1 MLKVMKTKV
10 IGLLC
15 DGSNEQAL
23 RKNEW
28 VTCLQPETGSAI
40 NTVIWK
46 RPTSHAP
53 DFIMCV
59 SETVFTVANL
69 ISISYSY
76 SLIIP
81 GSILIWPES
90 EMSPFE
96 LKP

>member
-23 RKNEW
+23 RKW
-28 VTCLQPETGSAI
+28 VSEHACSQETGSAI

-59 SETVFTVANL
+59 SEGAVFTVAN
-69 ISISYSY
+69 
-76 SLIIP
+76 
-81 GSILIWPES
+81 
-90 EMSPFE
+90 FN
-96 LKP
+96 